1 MKLKKLI
8 TTIFRVAIM
17 VVVLWGLSYWVYAV
31 NKSKPVESPIQ
42 TVNRIHSFYV
52 DSGYDRKSL
61 YMADKEVLWEIK
73 QDVLDSLSYKDTI
86 EYVAI
91 QNKQQTGMVSNDL
104 LNLTDDTLK
113 LADEGISRVEKPEF
127 LQINTEEAVKDDG
140 MTASWK
146 LFFQNLLQ

>member
-1 MKLKKLI
+1 
-8 TTIFRVAIM
+8 
-17 VVVLWGLSYWVYAV
+17 
-31 NKSKPVESPIQ
+31 
-42 TVNRIHSFYV
+42 
-52 DSGYDRKSL
+52 
-61 YMADKEVLWEIK
+61 MADKEVLWEIK

-140 MTASWK
+140 MTAS
-146 LFFQNLLQ
+146 